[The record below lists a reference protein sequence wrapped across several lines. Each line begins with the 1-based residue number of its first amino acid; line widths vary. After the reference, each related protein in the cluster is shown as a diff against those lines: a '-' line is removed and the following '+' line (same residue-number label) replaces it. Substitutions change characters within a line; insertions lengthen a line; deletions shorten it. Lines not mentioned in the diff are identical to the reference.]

1 MNLQNILAQI
11 LNSNNPYQMLMN
23 NMNPMQQ
30 QMAKA
35 FLSKPNRQQAL
46 QDLMREHNVTQE
58 QVDNLTK
65 MIK

>member
-1 MNLQNILAQI
+1 
-11 LNSNNPYQMLMN
+11 MN

-46 QDLMREHNVTQE
+46 QDLMKERGITQE

>member
-1 MNLQNILAQI
+1 MNIQNVLAQI
-11 LNSNNPYQMLMN
+11 INSKNPYQMLMN

-46 QDLMREHNVTQE
+46 QDLMREHNVSQE

-65 MIK
+65 LIK